1 VTSTIESRDD
11 ADGMDDEPGGFR
23 WSVGSVA
30 AIFVVVAIAAFW
42 IYAFSP
48 WAPDD
53 KADELADMSLVADAN
68 AHCRMAKERIDAL
81 PRAMDAA
88 TPAERAAVVE
98 QANVHVADMIGAL
111 RSDASGATGRD
122 RELLDQWFA
131 DWDTYLERREAY
143 AAELAVNEDGAVF
156 TVPARHGGQITETM
170 DGFARTNELYDCL
183 VPLDV

>member
-1 VTSTIESRDD
+1 MESRND
-11 ADGMDDEPGGFR
+11 ADGTDEEPYGFH

-53 KADELADMSLVADAN
+53 TADGLSDTTLVANAN
-68 AHCRMAKERIDAL
+68 AHCRSAKEAIDAL
-81 PRAMDAA
+81 PRAMDSP
-88 TPAERAAVVE
+88 TPAERAKVVE
-98 QANVHVADMIGAL
+98 QANGHVADMIASL
-111 RSDASGATGRD
+111 RSDAAGATARD
-122 RELLDQWFA
+122 RQLLDQWFT

-170 DGFARTNELYDCL
+170 DGFARTNDLYDCL